1 MQNGKLN
8 YIIVCENAFLSDP
21 SKNLSLINTF
31 DTINANS
38 FPILFPRFS
47 VVVNATT
54 TNIGNHEAVLD
65 LTKDGTI
72 LNQIKMTF
80 VGEKIQAIQNFIGF
94 KFAEEGQY
102 VFDVK
107 LDGQSIGSTTL
118 FLKKV

>member
-31 DTINANS
+31 DTINTNS
-38 FPILFPRFS
+38 LPVLFPRFS

-54 TNIGNHEAVLD
+54 TNAGNHEAVLD

-80 VGEKIQAIQNFIGF
+80 TGEKFQAIQNFIGF

-107 LDGQSIGSTTL
+107 LDGQSIGSTIL
-118 FLKKV
+118 LLKKV

>member
-8 YIIVCENAFLSDP
+8 YIIICENAFLSDIT
-21 SKNLSLINTF
+21 KNLNLINAF
-31 DTINANS
+31 DTINANA

-54 TNIGNHEAVLD
+54 ANAGNHEAILD
-65 LTKDGTI
+65 LTKNGTI

-80 VGEKIQAIQNFIGF
+80 TGEKFQAIQNFIGF
-94 KFAEEGQY
+94 KFTEEGQY

-118 FLKKV
+118 LLKKV